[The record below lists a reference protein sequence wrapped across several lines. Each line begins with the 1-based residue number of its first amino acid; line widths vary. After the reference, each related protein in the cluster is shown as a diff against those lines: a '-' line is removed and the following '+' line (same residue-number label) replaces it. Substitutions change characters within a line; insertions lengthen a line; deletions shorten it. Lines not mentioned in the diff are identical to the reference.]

1 MIVQSFEEN
10 KADLDNF
17 IANKND
23 NVDKIIEK
31 WRKLQNII
39 KEELTLEELIS
50 KIQKKGFEQLKKC
63 FKEYYK
69 NKLEARKI
77 LEEIKCIENNGEN
90 NIKKLNIEK
99 ELEHIFLDISEP
111 IKNLLFL
118 FRNNY
123 DYIIT
128 LVSLINEY
136 DDEDKVKSLVELFC
150 NQFYENI
157 LTKNAGTE
165 ELIILIYKLLENEI
179 NPMNF
184 ASIDE
189 FLSDDTF
196 LGKFISSFLKRY
208 ELKQFLTLLINPFI
222 LNIDNSKGDDYC
234 GMSLIKIKDYINEK
248 INNGYLEKENAPN
261 DFNIHRALFENITKS
276 SIVFNKENEEFD
288 KDDDINNDEEI
299 WQNMTENWIKK
310 FEDDSYNKNYNNDYK
325 INLDLD
331 FLNDKINKENN
342 LELKNFYIYEL
353 EQITYDPDIYS
364 NKTIIELFKE
374 NIFKENLK
382 SIVSEYKRNFNFLKS
397 TIDYFI
403 QLLINQVEMIPY
415 SLRCI
420 CKVISILLKQKFPL
434 YSNYVRNSFIG
445 KFIFD
450 KCIFPVLCLENKN
463 SLEPRIISK
472 STKKCLID
480 IVSILNHANK
490 CQLFNCELDSEKTI
504 FNHYLIEIIPILNKF
519 YEKLIDVDLPNVFD
533 NLLLKTKQNLDQYNR
548 KMNFHSKEL
557 NKKQEEIDNNKNK
570 QLIKEKNRLIYNYFN
585 IHEEEILN
593 LQCIC
598 FSLDDI
604 LFILSLIGRNIRAF
618 KNLPDFIFF
627 ERTYEFIQPSDY
639 KLDQENSKNP
649 DCKNF
654 FVIFRDEKNP
664 DLKNYL
670 KEKIRAIA
678 FCKDEEDSLSICKKL
693 KFCLKK
699 VLIGLNDL
707 NKKDYEYLNTCIN
720 SRQFFNSLKMIL
732 EEKGEFP
739 TIKNR
744 IPLEWYAQYISN
756 NIDNLDEKYKYDDY
770 LEIYNEIFKEETEIL
785 SKLKIFISIML
796 TKKRLNLGNAEYN
809 LATTKKELI
818 HIKKMEDYVKVEKFI
833 NEEEIEVCIQ
843 TNELKNDNIRTS
855 GKKRSFTMAM
865 FFKKDK
871 DLEMNEIKKNKIS
884 LLITDN
890 LNCPHNQKINEISEN
905 ENSQTK
911 IPYHAYNIKDFISK
925 FSEDPW
931 KEENSKKYEKPKNLV
946 LNDIISGNKN
956 NQIYKAL
963 NVYMEIV
970 KKHLV
975 NPTNGQQ
982 IFTEWQN
989 ENQFNILEKIK
1000 DYIIRQI
1007 YKYIYPKDEL
1017 REDLNFYNKVKK
1029 LKWIKPEHLNIK
1041 NINIH
1046 HLNNAISLVKR
1057 FELYKSIKDKLRCIN
1072 KIYID
1077 IDNAIK
1083 FEQGINNEIK
1093 YDEIKTLFVYIIIK
1107 AQPKRMLTNINYIKC
1122 FTDYIEI
1129 DEKISQLLTL
1139 LESSKEF
1146 IINISY
1152 QFLNITR
1159 DEFDKNMNKIIN

>member
-1 MIVQSFEEN
+1 MIEHIYEEN
-10 KADLDNF
+10 KADLS
-17 IANKND
+17 IISTSKNE
-23 NVDKIIEK
+23 NVDEIIEK
-31 WRKLQNII
+31 WLKLQNII

-50 KIQKKGFEQLKKC
+50 KAQKNDFEQLKKY

-69 NKLEARKI
+69 NKLEIRKI
-77 LEEIKCIENNGEN
+77 LEEIKCIENNGEKT
-90 NIKKLNIEK
+90 IKKLNMER

-136 DDEDKVKSLVELFC
+136 DDEDKIKSLVELFC

-157 LTKNAGTE
+157 LIKNSGTE
-165 ELIILIYKLLENEI
+165 ELIILIYKLLEKEI

-234 GMSLIKIKDYINEK
+234 GMSLIKINNFVNEN
-248 INNGYLEKENAPN
+248 INNGYLKKEIIPS
-261 DFNIHRALFENITKS
+261 DFNIEKALFENITKS
-276 SIVFNKENEEFD
+276 SIVFNKENDEIE
-288 KDDDINNDEEI
+288 KDEDTNNDEEI
-299 WQNMTENWIKK
+299 GQNMAENWIKK
-310 FEDDSYNKNYNNDYK
+310 FEDDIHNNNYNKDYT

-331 FLNDKINKENN
+331 FLNNKINEENDV
-342 LELKNFYIYEL
+342 ELKNFYIYEL
-353 EQITYDPDIYS
+353 EQITYDPDIFS

-382 SIVSEYKRNFNFLKS
+382 NIVNEYKNNFNFLKT

-434 YSNYVRNSFIG
+434 YSIYVRNSFIG

-472 STKKCLID
+472 NTKKCLID

-504 FNHYLIEIIPILNKF
+504 FNHYLIEIIPLLNKF

-533 NLLLKTKQNLDQYNR
+533 NLLLQTKKNLDEYNLKMKLHNKLLDKR
-548 KMNFHSKEL
+548 K
-557 NKKQEEIDNNKNK
+557 EEVDNNIPSSNEKNK
-570 QLIKEKNRLIYNYFN
+570 TLYNYFN
-585 IHEEEILN
+585 LHEEEILN

-618 KNLPDFIFF
+618 RNLPDFIFF

-649 DCKNF
+649 DFKNF

-664 DLKNYL
+664 EIKKYFIDRKD
-670 KEKIRAIA
+670 KMIA
-678 FCKDEEDSLSICKKL
+678 FCSDDEESISICKKL
-693 KFCLKK
+693 KYCLKK
-699 VLIGLNDL
+699 VLIGLNTL
-707 NKKDYEYLNTCIN
+707 NKKDYVFLNICIN
-720 SRQFFNSLKMIL
+720 SRQFFTALKLIL
-732 EEKGEFP
+732 EERGEFRKI
-739 TIKNR
+739 TNT
-744 IPLEWYAQYISN
+744 IPLEWYAQYIYN
-756 NIDNLDEKYKYDDY
+756 NRDNLDEKYKSNDF
-770 LEIYNEIFKEETEIL
+770 LEIYNEIFKEENEIL
-785 SKLKIFISIML
+785 SKLKSFISIMF
-796 TKKRLNLGNAEYN
+796 TKNRQNLGNAEDT
-809 LATTKKELI
+809 LETSKKELI
-818 HIKKMEDYVKVEKFI
+818 HIKKIKDYVKVEKFI
-833 NEEEIEVCIQ
+833 NEEEIEVCLQ
-843 TNELKNDNIRTS
+843 TNELKNENMRTS
-855 GKKRSFTMAM
+855 GKKKSYNVTKL
-865 FFKKDK
+865 FKKDK

-884 LLITDN
+884 LLISDD
-890 LNCPHNQKINEISEN
+890 LNCPHNQKISEISEN
-905 ENSQTK
+905 ENTKSK

-931 KEENSKKYEKPKNLV
+931 KEEKSIKYEKPKNLV
-946 LNDIISGNKN
+946 LDDITNGNNKN
-956 NQIYKAL
+956 EIYKSL
-963 NVYMEIV
+963 NMYIEIV
-970 KKHLV
+970 KKHLIKPNNV
-975 NPTNGQQ
+975 QQ
-982 IFTEWQN
+982 IFLEWQDG
-989 ENQFNILEKIK
+989 NQFNILEKIK

-1007 YKYIYPKDEL
+1007 YKFIYPKDEL
-1017 REDLNFYNKVKK
+1017 ATDLNFYNKVKR
-1029 LKWIKPEHLNIK
+1029 LQWIKPEHLNIK

-1046 HLNNAISLVKR
+1046 HLNNAISLFKR
-1057 FELYKSIKDKLRCIN
+1057 FELYKAIKDKLHCID

-1083 FEQGINNEIK
+1083 FDQGINNEINN
-1093 YDEIKTLFVYIIIK
+1093 DEIKNLFIYIIIK

-1122 FTDYIEI
+1122 FTDYLEF
-1129 DEKISQLLTL
+1129 DEKITHLLTL
-1139 LESSKEF
+1139 LESAKEF
-1146 IINISY
+1146 VLRLSY
-1152 QFLNITR
+1152 KNLNITKE
-1159 DEFDKNMNKIIN
+1159 EFDMKMN